1 MPVVRNQG
9 PVAIQEL
16 LKHRSVQLSEL
27 FIRAAELARMGQTLR
42 CELPSPLRDH
52 IMVAGFDQKTLVLQT
67 DSPAW
72 AARLRFETPR
82 LLELARLKCN
92 LPSIQTV
99 RIQVAPP
106 MQIRKPRSRDVH
118 LSRRAADV
126 LRNSASSTDDVALRE
141 SLLRLSRRG

>member
-16 LKHRSVQLSEL
+16 LTHRSVQLSEL
-27 FIRAAELARMGQTLR
+27 FVRAAELTRLRQTLE

-52 IMVAGFDQKTLVLQT
+52 IMVADFDQKTLVLQT
-67 DSPAW
+67 DGPAW
-72 AARLRFETPR
+72 AARLRFEIPR

-92 LPSIQTV
+92 LPSVQTV

-106 MQIRKPRSRDVH
+106 VQNRKPRSRDIH
-118 LSRRAADV
+118 LSRRAADT
-126 LRNSASSTDDVALRE
+126 LRNSALSTDDAALRD

>member
-1 MPVVRNQG
+1 MPVIRNQG

-16 LKHRSVQLSEL
+16 LTRRSVQLSEL
-27 FIRAAELARMGQTLR
+27 YIRAAELTRLRQTLE
-42 CELPSPLRDH
+42 CELPPPLRNH

-67 DSPAW
+67 DGPAW
-72 AARLRFETPR
+72 AARLRFKIPR

-92 LPSIQTV
+92 LPSVQTV
-99 RIQVAPP
+99 RIQVSPP
-106 MQIRKPRSRDVH
+106 MQNRKPRSRDIH

-126 LRNSASSTDDVALRE
+126 LRNSASSTDDAALRE